1 MSASI
6 RKRLIIKSTSYTMRQ
21 LLVSHVLRFRRVLG
35 STLSF
40 APMQYAVAR
49 RIKATGGELE
59 EDEKGLSRHLT
70 D

>member
-1 MSASI
+1 
-6 RKRLIIKSTSYTMRQ
+6 MRQ

-70 D
+70 DWYS